1 MNIHCITHEERVQLL
16 QAHNDLK
23 SLLSTIHEC
32 NDLYISDVGK
42 LEGLQFLL
50 KTTMKFVPKKDSD
63 GTPLFYA
70 NYVLE
75 ELDEGN
81 QND

>member
-1 MNIHCITHEERVQLL
+1 MQYITHEDRLQFL

-23 SLLSTIHEC
+23 DLLNTIHEC

-42 LEGLQFLL
+42 LEGLQYLI
-50 KTTMKFVPKKDSD
+50 KRVMKFVPKKDYE
-63 GTPLFYA
+63 GNPLFYA